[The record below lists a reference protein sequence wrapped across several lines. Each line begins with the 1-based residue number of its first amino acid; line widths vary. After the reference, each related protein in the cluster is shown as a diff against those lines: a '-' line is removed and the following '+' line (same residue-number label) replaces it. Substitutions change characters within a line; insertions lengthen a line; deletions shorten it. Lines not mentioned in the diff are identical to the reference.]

1 MRLFAAILSLLILSA
16 CAGGPKADLPINPV
30 GLKAPDAQSQIYADQ
45 NFRLSPFDEIQIN
58 VFRVKELSG
67 KYKIDPSGHLSMPLI
82 GSVEVVGMNAT
93 ALAEKLTRLY
103 GRNYLENP
111 DITIQVQK
119 SQGQNLTVEG
129 SVNNPGIYQID
140 GRTTLIGAI
149 AIARGLD
156 DQTANAKRVVVFR
169 QIDGETYA
177 AAFNLKEVRAGLVP
191 NPHIYGGDIV
201 VVDGSNLRQTY
212 LDLLRTLPLLSLFT
226 RI

>member
-1 MRLFAAILSLLILSA
+1 
-16 CAGGPKADLPINPV
+16 
-30 GLKAPDAQSQIYADQ
+30 
-45 NFRLSPFDEIQIN
+45 
-58 VFRVKELSG
+58 
-67 KYKIDPSGHLSMPLI
+67 
-82 GSVEVVGMNAT
+82 MNAT